1 MQLERQGRAETASGT
16 FEFCAVNDNM
26 KYEASVN
33 GSVFAVAL
41 ELKSIFMHICCNRIL
56 ICLGF
61 LSLKITGSSSDQ
73 LRTSIAISPFNVNT
87 VMLHLYSKSLISIH

>member
-33 GSVFAVAL
+33 ESVFAVTL

-87 VMLHLYSKSLISIH
+87 VMLRLYSKSLISIH